1 MGHTRHDPTPTLGFL
16 TWAIR
21 VLCAVLTG
29 NHLRVVDQPLT
40 VTDCR
45 LTVADSQLTVADSH
59 LTSR

>member
-1 MGHTRHDPTPTLGFL
+1 MGHTRHDPTP
-16 TWAIR
+16 
-21 VLCAVLTG
+21 VLCAVLAG